1 MSEDSFLRQRDLI
14 NMKRLKRLSCTV
26 VGCGSIGSFTA
37 ITLSKMGIGKLVLFD
52 NDVVNCH
59 NISNQFYEMSVL
71 GVNKAEETKRLCRK
85 FSSFINPDEQAIIV
99 KPINFN
105 GHKVKTNVVL
115 ASTDNMESRL
125 KVFESA
131 LKSKECKLYIDVR
144 MLGDNLKVF
153 TVDLTDKERAK
164 RFREDF
170 LTDIKNQLAPCTAT
184 TIIYNV
190 LMCSSLI
197 CNLIKK
203 HVNKEPLPFH
213 IAYGFNENYQIVDKE
228 VFKNE

>member
-37 ITLSKMGIGKLVLFD
+37 ITLSKMGLGKLVLFD
-52 NDVVNCH
+52 HDNVEQH
-59 NISNQFYEMSVL
+59 NLSNQFFAHNTIDL
-71 GVNKAEETKRLCRK
+71 NKAEVTKAYCEM
-85 FSSFINPDEQAIIV
+85 FQAEEQPIIV
-99 KPINFN
+99 MPIKFN
-105 GHKVKTNVVL
+105 GHKINTNVVL

-153 TVDLTDKERAK
+153 TVDLTEKERAK

-228 VFKNE
+228 VFKNG